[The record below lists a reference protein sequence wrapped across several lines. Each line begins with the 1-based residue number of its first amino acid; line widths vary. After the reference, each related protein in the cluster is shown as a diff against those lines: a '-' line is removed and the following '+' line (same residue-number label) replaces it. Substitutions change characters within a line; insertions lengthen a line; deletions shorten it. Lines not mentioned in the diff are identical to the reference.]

1 MLAIIINESERNS
14 LRIFSSAKSEV
25 KFKIVKM
32 LEFRVHMIISNDY
45 SCYSFNKTN
54 DYMED
59 HQKGYGN
66 KGASGYPS
74 IFSYGSIS
82 SDI

>member
-1 MLAIIINESERNS
+1 
-14 LRIFSSAKSEV
+14 
-25 KFKIVKM
+25 M

>member
-1 MLAIIINESERNS
+1 
-14 LRIFSSAKSEV
+14 
-25 KFKIVKM
+25 M

-59 HQKGYGN
+59 HQKGYETHLN
-66 KGASGYPS
+66 KHYIQNSLK
-74 IFSYGSIS
+74 IRLLMFELCKKLFLMYGRSLREHCFINHAIS
-82 SDI
+82 SNNKP